1 MNDTA
6 KTVMMPV
13 MNNDSDIDVTLEQ
26 LLTNYTP
33 REKLRAVVFHVIRR
47 ILLRHAGAA
56 VLTDAHAPF
65 DMSAEH
71 IACLRDNA
79 AIALPPALCTLMARL
94 GFDKSL
100 FTYGH
105 AEGRPAG
112 FAEGYWLL
120 RFVGLVDDAFAVR
133 QRRTSAA

>member
-6 KTVMMPV
+6 KTVTMPV
-13 MNNDSDIDVTLEQ
+13 MNDDSDIDFTLDQ
-26 LLTNYTP
+26 LLTNYLP
-33 REKLRAVVFHVIRR
+33 REKLRAVVLDVIRR
-47 ILLRHAGAA
+47 ILLRQAGAGTS
-56 VLTDAHAPF
+56 TDPHAPF
-65 DMSAEH
+65 DMTAEH

-79 AIALPPALCTLMARL
+79 AIALPSALCTLMARL

-105 AEGRPAG
+105 ADGRPVG

-120 RFVGLVDDAFAVR
+120 RFVGLVDDAFAAR
-133 QRRTSAA
+133 HRMTSAA